1 MAMNFRYVIPKE
13 FDFVQSTPATE
24 WTIEYPFLSVP
35 AIDVFVDQGG
45 TLFKVI
51 PDNIQM
57 ITNNKIKIFFTTAY
71 SGKARLIG

>member
-13 FDFVQSTPATE
+13 FDFIQSTPATV
-24 WTIEYPFLSVP
+24 WTIEYPFMTVP
-35 AIDVFVDQGG
+35 AIDVYIDLAG

-51 PDNIQM
+51 PDDIKM